1 MWFGN
6 MDVGVV
12 GIGAMGQNHA
22 RVYSE
27 IEGCR
32 LKGIV
37 DSNKE
42 VANKFAAKYNTK
54 ALYDYREL
62 LNEGVEAVS
71 IAVPTSLHCEVASF
85 FLENGVDCLVEK
97 PIASTLEEGRK
108 MAEMAKKKG
117 VKLMIGHI
125 ERFNPAVQEMKKI
138 IDDGILGKILIIS
151 SRRVGPFAPRIVDVG
166 IIIDLATHDIDIARY
181 FCGREPSRICSIC
194 GSIKHSKED
203 HAILLLDFDG
213 VSASIEV
220 NWFTPHK
227 VRTAVVTGTDGIAYL
242 DYIDQHITIY
252 NSKWKKEPKIEKAEP
267 LRKEIEHFIYCIKN
281 DKEPLVDGNDALKTL
296 EVAIKATQVGSSKAR

>member
-1 MWFGN
+1 MN
-6 MDVGVV
+6 VGVIGV
-12 GIGAMGQNHA
+12 GAMGQNHV
-22 RVYSE
+22 RIYSE

-32 LKGIV
+32 LVGLA
-37 DSNKE
+37 DSNKD
-42 VANKFAAKYNTK
+42 VAKKFATKYNTK
-54 ALYDYREL
+54 ALYDYREI

-85 FLENGVDCLVEK
+85 FLENGVNCLVEK

-108 MAEMAKKKG
+108 MTEIAKKKG

-125 ERFNPAVQEMKKI
+125 ERFNPAVQQMKEI
-138 IDDGILGKILIIS
+138 IKEGILGKILIIS

-166 IIIDLATHDIDIARY
+166 IMIDLATHDIDIARY
-181 FCGREPSRICSIC
+181 FCEREPSKICSIY

-213 VSASIEV
+213 ISASIEV

-227 VRTAVVTGTDGIAYL
+227 VRTAVVTGTEGIAYI
-242 DYIDQHITIY
+242 DYIDQHITIF

-267 LRKEIEHFIYCIKN
+267 LRKELEHFIYCIKN
-281 DKEPLVDGNDALKTL
+281 DKEPLVNGDDALKTL
-296 EVAIKATQVGSSKAR
+296 EVAIKATHSGSNKKN